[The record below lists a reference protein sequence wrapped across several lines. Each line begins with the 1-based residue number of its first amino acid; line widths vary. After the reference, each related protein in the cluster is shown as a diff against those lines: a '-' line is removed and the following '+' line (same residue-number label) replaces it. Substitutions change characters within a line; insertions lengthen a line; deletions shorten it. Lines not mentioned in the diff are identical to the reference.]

1 MQKRIILKRI
11 KSLNEDEKPN
21 YLVRSW
27 HLTKQT
33 TNILKNA
40 FELAGPSF
48 TALFHT
54 LKLYRLLYFEAKI
67 LVSNC
72 IQLLTL
78 NTFSNIRYVYNKK
91 RYGQPFQ
98 KVSDKQNLKTFER
111 PRPILPYFLNTL
123 ATRELKYAYQS
134 NIPRC
139 VHRFYLLLLL
149 LWISSQIIIHLS
161 MLSRREGGANRGGE
175 CNFWPVVLSKS
186 PPPDNMFCQSL
197 SNK

>member
-21 YLVRSW
+21 YLVRCW

-149 LWISSQIIIHLS
+149 L
-161 MLSRREGGANRGGE
+161 
-175 CNFWPVVLSKS
+175 
-186 PPPDNMFCQSL
+186 
-197 SNK
+197 